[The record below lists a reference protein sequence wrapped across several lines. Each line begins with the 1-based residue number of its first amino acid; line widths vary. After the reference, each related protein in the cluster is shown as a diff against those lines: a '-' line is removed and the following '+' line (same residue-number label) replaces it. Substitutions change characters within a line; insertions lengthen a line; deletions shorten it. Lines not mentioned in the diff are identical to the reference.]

1 MFLNLKRK
9 KMKTSRKNKNV
20 KESLGG
26 KWKGTIMV
34 AILMKINVAQYFSYL
49 TLCTKWVLL
58 CCLFKLFKS
67 DVELERSQIS
77 QVEKLI
83 KPILSAC
90 IWLSLKSAWGQKKK
104 EQNWD
109 YFHFGV
115 ELLPTNSGRC
125 WRGGEKRWCTAE
137 RKKEAIKREL
147 KIGPDGILITQEVGK
162 NPRNTLIGKLWFR
175 AALWLFL

>member
-67 DVELERSQIS
+67 DVELERSQIY

-83 KPILSAC
+83 KPIPSAC
-90 IWLSLKSAWGQKKK
+90 IGSVWSQPEAKKAKLILFSCWSWATCTSRWYLWLTGLIHPAC
-104 EQNWD
+104 N
-109 YFHFGV
+109 
-115 ELLPTNSGRC
+115 PTVQHSSEMASFWHTWSGGFSR
-125 WRGGEKRWCTAE
+125 
-137 RKKEAIKREL
+137 
-147 KIGPDGILITQEVGK
+147 
-162 NPRNTLIGKLWFR
+162 TLIGG
-175 AALWLFL
+175 

>member
-1 MFLNLKRK
+1 
-9 KMKTSRKNKNV
+9 MKTSRKNKNV

-83 KPILSAC
+83 KPIPSAC
-90 IWLSLKSAWGQKKK
+90 IGSVWSQPEAKKRKSKTEIIFILELSPSQLILVDVDEGVKKGDVQLSAKRKQSRGSWK
-104 EQNWD
+104 
-109 YFHFGV
+109 
-115 ELLPTNSGRC
+115 LGRT
-125 WRGGEKRWCTAE
+125 GFSLHKRW
-137 RKKEAIKREL
+137 KKPSQHFNWEIMVSSSPL
-147 KIGPDGILITQEVGK
+147 VVLI
-162 NPRNTLIGKLWFR
+162 R
-175 AALWLFL
+175 